1 MIEKDSADELTTN
14 YVLRRFKETLE
25 ADPLFFKKLGGD
37 ISPPSRWQQIKRRV
51 RDYVAHLWKAL
62 KGEEC
67 DDGLW

>member
-14 YVLRRFKETLE
+14 YVLR
-25 ADPLFFKKLGGD
+25 KKLGGD